1 MLMRDFN
8 MTEDQAMTYPTLRA
22 FALAAFH
29 AENNPHGAL
38 ERTSPGYL
46 CQEAQRIREQNP

>member
-1 MLMRDFN
+1 MRDFN
-8 MTEDQAMTYPTLRA
+8 MTEDQAMNYPTLRA